1 MKNNSRMIGLLLV
14 ISGCFFWGIGGTMAQ
29 HLFQNVGITVGW
41 LVSTRLVIAGVLL
54 LTIQALFK
62 DRRQITR
69 VWKEKATAVRLV
81 IFSLVGMLAV
91 QYTYMASIDIGNA
104 AIATLL
110 QYLAPV
116 MIMVWYVLRRIAP
129 FTKRDFITVSLA
141 LVGTFLLLTNGSIEA
156 LSVPLPAVIW
166 GVLSGVTL
174 AFYTLYA
181 IPLLKHWDSLVI
193 VGWAMLIAGI
203 TMSLFHQPW
212 NADFSSW
219 PPSTYG
225 YLFVVI
231 IFGTMLAFWFY
242 IESLQT
248 LSAKETSLLG
258 NIEPLTAV
266 IATVVW
272 LNVPFG
278 MVQWIGATLIILMM
292 IYLALTPQ
300 KKVEG

>member
-1 MKNNSRMIGLLLV
+1 MKKNSRMIGLLLV

-54 LTIQALFK
+54 LAIQAIFK
-62 DRRQITR
+62 DHSQITR
-69 VWKEKATAVRLV
+69 VWKDKATAIRLV

-129 FTKRDFITVSLA
+129 FTKRDLITVSLA
-141 LVGTFLLLTNGSIEA
+141 LVGTFLLLTNGSIAA

-278 MVQWIGATLIILMM
+278 IVQWIGATLIILMM

-300 KKVEG
+300 KKV

>member
-1 MKNNSRMIGLLLV
+1 MIGLLLV
-14 ISGCFFWGIGGTMAQ
+14 MSGCFFWGIGGTMAQ

-54 LTIQALFK
+54 LAIQALFK
-62 DRRQITR
+62 DRTQITR
-69 VWKEKATAVRLV
+69 VWKEKATAIRLV

-141 LVGTFLLLTNGSIEA
+141 LVGTFLLLTNGSIA
-156 LSVPLPAVIW
+156 AFSVPLPAVIW
-166 GVLSGVTL
+166 GILSGVAL

-193 VGWAMLIAGI
+193 VGWAMLIAGF

-212 NADFSSW
+212 DANFSSW
-219 PPSTYG
+219 TLSTYG

-278 MVQWIGATLIILMM
+278 IVQWIGATLIILMM
-292 IYLALTPQ
+292 IYLALSPQ
-300 KKVEG
+300 KKG

>member
-1 MKNNSRMIGLLLV
+1 MKNTRLIGLLLV

-29 HLFQNVGITVGW
+29 HLFQPVGITVGW
-41 LVSTRLVIAGVLL
+41 LVSTRLIIAGVLL
-54 LTIQALFK
+54 LAIQALFK
-62 DRRQITR
+62 DCSQIIQ
-69 VWKEKATAVRLV
+69 VWKEKATAIRLV

-129 FTKRDFITVSLA
+129 FTKRDFITVLLA
-141 LVGTFLLLTNGSIEA
+141 LVGTFLLLTNGSIAA

-166 GVLSGVTL
+166 GILSGVTL

-193 VGWAMLIAGI
+193 VGWAMLLAGV
-203 TMSLFHQPW
+203 TMSLFYQPW
-212 NADFSSW
+212 NVDVSSW
-219 PPSTYG
+219 PISTYF

-248 LSAKETSLLG
+248 LSAKETSLFG

-278 MVQWIGATLIILMM
+278 MMQWLGALLIIVMVT
-292 IYLALTPQ
+292 YLALTPQ
-300 KKVEG
+300 KKV

>member
-1 MKNNSRMIGLLLV
+1 MKNSRMIGLLLV

-29 HLFQNVGITVGW
+29 HLFQHVGITVGW
-41 LVSTRLVIAGVLL
+41 LVSTRLIIAGILL
-54 LTIQALFK
+54 LAIQALFK
-62 DRRQITR
+62 DRSQIIQ
-69 VWKEKATAVRLV
+69 VWKEKATAIRLV

-141 LVGTFLLLTNGSIEA
+141 LVGTFLLLTNGSIAA
-156 LSVPLPAVIW
+156 LSVPIPAVIW

-193 VGWAMLIAGI
+193 VGWAMLLAGVTI
-203 TMSLFHQPW
+203 SLFYQPW
-212 NADFSSW
+212 NVDVSSW
-219 PPSTYG
+219 PISTYL

-278 MVQWIGATLIILMM
+278 FVQWIGATLIILMM

-300 KKVEG
+300 KKV

>member
-1 MKNNSRMIGLLLV
+1 
-14 ISGCFFWGIGGTMAQ
+14 MAQ

-41 LVSTRLVIAGVLL
+41 LVSTRLIIAGVLL
-54 LTIQALFK
+54 LTIQAIFK
-62 DRRQITR
+62 DRSQIKR
-69 VWKEKATAVRLV
+69 VWKDKGTSIRLV
-81 IFSLVGMLAV
+81 IFSIVGMLAV

-116 MIMVWYVLRRIAP
+116 MIIGWYVLKRIAP
-129 FTKRDFITVSLA
+129 FTKKDFVTVTLA
-141 LVGTFLLLTNGSIEA
+141 IAGTFLLLTNGSIEA
-156 LSVPLPAVIW
+156 LSVPLPSVIW
-166 GVLSGVTL
+166 GILSGVAL

-181 IPLLKHWDSLVI
+181 IPLLKQWDSLVI
-193 VGWAMLIAGI
+193 VGWAMLLAGV
-203 TMSLFHQPW
+203 TMSLFYQPW
-212 NADFSSW
+212 NVDVSSW
-219 PPSTYG
+219 SLSTYF

-248 LSAKETSLLG
+248 LSAKETSLFG

-278 MVQWIGATLIILMM
+278 MMQWLGALLIIVMVT
-292 IYLALTPQ
+292 YLALTPQ
-300 KKVEG
+300 KKV